1 MGSSVS
7 SFCGISSFRNVSGEF
22 SGSSVKA
29 AVSPCHINFQTCSC
43 IPIIITIVIIIIIMK
58 AEGIA
63 TLSNKLPNLLESL
76 SRVGKL
82 LTRQSPMSKSFK
94 RISFSSLK
102 ICLLSSLTK
111 CFTWVSLVRNSG
123 EFCGLCL
130 FPLLWTYPSVNCTN
144 WIGISFGRIYHILGR
159 LISHLWLFSIVFF
172 ASFLT
177 EWYQYVTGPLANSV
191 QCSGGHCC
199 WKQEVGQKSEKQ
211 HDKKFQD
218 SFHCETPFLR
228 CFKLKKTE

>member
-1 MGSSVS
+1 MFADLRVFLKKVFKKSFQQSNANCLQGNVFHVWDSFFQSYIFYLGSSVS

-111 CFTWVSLVRNSG
+111 CLTWVSLVRNSG

-130 FPLLWTYPSVNCTN
+130 FPL
-144 WIGISFGRIYHILGR
+144 
-159 LISHLWLFSIVFF
+159 
-172 ASFLT
+172 
-177 EWYQYVTGPLANSV
+177 
-191 QCSGGHCC
+191 
-199 WKQEVGQKSEKQ
+199 
-211 HDKKFQD
+211 
-218 SFHCETPFLR
+218 
-228 CFKLKKTE
+228 